1 MPRIHFALRNPTLEV
16 PATNSEPFSPK
27 TRYGTTI
34 YYSSCISS
42 QDVSGQAAAVA
53 NTSNPG
59 TNPGKTT
66 GRREPVVVNRLSCAG
81 CRRRL
86 LGKISAPGFE
96 PGTFGSGGRR
106 SVQLSYADL
115 IAAYSN
121 NRSPAIAR
129 YPWPTGSLF
138 LDVNFHFTLALGGQ
152 SGPTN
157 YFQNLVRLQRRLA
170 DSAAAA

>member
-1 MPRIHFALRNPTLEV
+1 MCRVFTSPCAIQRWKSRRRTPSHSRRKTDTAPPFTTVSASRLRTLAAKPPQSQTPVIPERIRKKQ
-16 PATNSEPFSPK
+16 PA
-27 TRYGTTI
+27 
-34 YYSSCISS
+34 
-42 QDVSGQAAAVA
+42 VV
-53 NTSNPG
+53 
-59 TNPGKTT
+59 
-66 GRREPVVVNRLSCAG
+66 RRLPCAG

-157 YFQNLVRLQRRLA
+157 YFQNLVHLQRRLA